1 MLFVFEDPAW
11 FISSNRLNKDVSDTF
26 HVEFRAKKGLVLL
39 PNPYI
44 TILPLL
50 DEKYYIILRSSLFA
64 GRLKNHTLCF
74 SQVIIILSSP
84 PHCPLLS

>member
-1 MLFVFEDPAW
+1 MLCVFEDPAW

-26 HVEFRAKKGLVLL
+26 RVEFRAKKGLVLL

-50 DEKYYIILRSSLFA
+50 DEKYYIILEVPSLL
-64 GRLKNHTLCF
+64 GGSKITLYA
-74 SQVIIILSSP
+74 SGK
-84 PHCPLLS
+84 LL